1 MKSFDRKVLAGMA
14 VTILALATVAPFAEA
29 GTYRRRTSNSD
40 YYRGPVVIQRSYP
53 SGGRYYRSGS
63 NVGPVLAGFFG
74 GLLLGAVLTNRS
86 NQVVYRDPY
95 CDRDFYSRQAF
106 VDHCNT
112 YHRSREVRIVHYSS
126 GRQYYD
132 DCQDRGYY
140 GDSRYGDRTYQRDDG
155 YYRGDDYRGD
165 YRDDDRYYRNDGYDN
180 SRDYRNDRRNRD
192 YDEDDDH

>member
-53 SGGRYYRSGS
+53 SYGRYYYRSQS

-106 VDHCNT
+106 IDHCNT
-112 YHRSREVRIVHYSS
+112 YHRARQVRIVHYSS

-132 DCQDRGYY
+132 DCQERGYY
-140 GDSRYGDRTYQRDDG
+140 GDGRYGDRTYQRDDG
-155 YYRGDDYRGD
+155 YYRQGDGGYCRG
-165 YRDDDRYYRNDGYDN
+165 
-180 SRDYRNDRRNRD
+180 
-192 YDEDDDH
+192 

>member
-53 SGGRYYRSGS
+53 SYGRYYYRSQS

-106 VDHCNT
+106 IDHCNQ
-112 YHRSREVRIVHYSS
+112 YHRSREVRIVYYSS

-132 DCQDRGYY
+132 DCQSRGYY
-140 GDSRYGDRTYQRDDG
+140 GGGYNDRTYQRDDG
-155 YYRGDDYRGD
+155 YYRGDDYRN
-165 YRDDDRYYRNDGYDN
+165 DDGYYRNDGCDD
-180 SRDYRNDRRNRD
+180 SRDYRNDRRSRD
-192 YDEDDDH
+192 YDDEDDD